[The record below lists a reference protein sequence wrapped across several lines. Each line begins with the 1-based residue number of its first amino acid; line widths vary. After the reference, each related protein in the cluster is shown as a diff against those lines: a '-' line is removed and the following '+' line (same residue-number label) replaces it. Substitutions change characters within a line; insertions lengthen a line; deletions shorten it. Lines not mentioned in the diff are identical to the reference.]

1 MGAVNFSV
9 NYSVKDSGKNATGYD
24 LNSDLDGKTTLADL
38 LRFTKKAL
46 ITISTDVLK
55 EEQDRGF
62 DKQPTLIVDNKFNKK
77 VDDVNP
83 LGKIEYVARVE
94 FKEMI
99 METYRKILFHSKVV
113 TGRYISGNVVVYN
126 GKQVANNMPS
136 LEAWLK
142 TKSIFSPRDIVRFV
156 NYEPYARKLE
166 TLGVTRQR
174 KKATPKKVIRKKKRG
189 RKQVTLPNGAYAMA
203 YASIKRRFKKN
214 SFIAFDLMPGDRLGL
229 TGEEGRFKGKRA
241 KKKGYWGQPYIY
253 PTIMIRAVEAGLT
266 DTGGMLQ

>member
-38 LRFTKKAL
+38 LIFTKKAL
-46 ITISTDVLK
+46 ITISTDALK
-55 EEQDRGF
+55 EEQDKGF
-62 DKQPTLIVDNKFNKK
+62 DKQPTLIVDNKFNRK

-113 TGRYISGNVVVYN
+113 TGRYISGNVVTYN

-142 TKSIFSPRDIVRFV
+142 TKSTFSPKDIVRFV

-166 TLGVTRQR
+166 TLGVTRQ
-174 KKATPKKVIRKKKRG
+174 KSKPKKVIRKKKRG

-214 SFIAFDLMPGDRLGL
+214 SFIAFDLMPGNKLGI
-229 TGEEGRFKGKRA
+229 TGPGTTFKTA
-241 KKKGYWGQPYIY
+241 PWTGQPYIY
-253 PTIMIRAVEAGLT
+253 PTIIIRAVEAGLT